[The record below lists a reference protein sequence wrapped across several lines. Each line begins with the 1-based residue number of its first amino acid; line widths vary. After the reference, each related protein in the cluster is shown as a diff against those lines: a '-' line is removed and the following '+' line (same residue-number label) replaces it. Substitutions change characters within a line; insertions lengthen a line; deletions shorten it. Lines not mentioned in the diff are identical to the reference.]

1 MDFKGKTAV
10 ITGGASGIGF
20 ATAAALGRRGMNLV
34 IADIEQG
41 ALDTAKGELERTGVK
56 VAVQRCDVSK
66 RDEVAALADMAFGD
80 FGGVHVVF
88 NNAGVAVGGP
98 IAEMKHSDWKWIID
112 VDLWGPIHG
121 TELFLQRMLD
131 QDEDGHMLYTASFAG
146 LAPNKGLGPYC
157 VAKYGVVAMA
167 EVLQKE
173 LRGTKL
179 GVSVFCPMRIATNIE
194 KSQRNR
200 PQDLGGPD
208 ASPPVLDQGEGN
220 QDLAGRVLKVEDMG
234 ERVAAAVGTDQLY
247 ILSHP
252 ESRTPVQRRFA
263 RIEKAFDALGDG

>member
-20 ATAAALGRRGMNLV
+20 ATAQALGRRGMNLV
-34 IADIEQG
+34 LADIEQA
-41 ALDTAKGELERTGVK
+41 ALDTAKGELERTGAAVT
-56 VAVQRCDVSK
+56 VQRCDVSS
-66 RDEVAALADMAFGD
+66 RDDMAALADTAFAAH
-80 FGGVHVVF
+80 GGVHVMF

-98 IAEMKHSDWKWIID
+98 IAEMKHSDWKWVID

-146 LAPNKGLGPYC
+146 LAPNVGLGPYC

-167 EVLQKE
+167 EVLHKE

-194 KSQRNR
+194 QSQRNR
-200 PQDLGGPD
+200 PAELGGPE
-208 ASPPVLDQGEGN
+208 ASPAVLAQDESN
-220 QDLAGRVLKVEDMG
+220 ADLAGRVLKVEEMG
-234 ERVAAAVGTDQLY
+234 ELVANAVGTDQLY
-247 ILSHP
+247 IVSHP
-252 ESRTPVQRRFA
+252 ESRTSVQRRFA
-263 RIEKAFDALGDG
+263 RIERAFDALG